1 MEHGPT
7 KVDDGGRPASL
18 DDDERSVVQPE
29 VRRRGPLGRGW
40 SPRALQQTVI
50 DSFSPTHGTYG
61 LLLLISGLLII
72 PPLILMIWTSITP
85 STLLQLGGDLSLS
98 AYIDLAYED
107 RFRQVLRN
115 TGVFASRSLVTSILL
130 GSAMAWIVART
141 DAPFKGLIYA
151 CVFLQFAVPG
161 MIEVIG
167 WIFLFGEG
175 AGIINVMLGRTLG
188 IGPFAIQSMT
198 GMVFVQTLSI
208 APVIFLLLVGPFRTI
223 DTSLEEAAQVAGATR
238 LTVYRR
244 ITGPLLIPSILS
256 VGILVIIRVIQAF
269 EVPLFLGTP
278 ANIRVFTTEIFGEL
292 RNSYIPNY
300 ARASAFGTILV
311 GLLVGVLA
319 IYYRV
324 TRSSSKFAT
333 VRGKGYRPTPLPL
346 GRAKP
351 FVGLG
356 IVILF
361 LLYVAPVF
369 AMVFRSFWRGFGRV
383 EFNLIQDFSLRN
395 YQQLNTFPELWTG
408 VRNSFLIGTIS
419 ATIAVIITC
428 AAAWILIRTKIR
440 GRQVLDQLISLPIVI
455 PGTVLGLA
463 FLITYLRVPLPIY
476 GTIWIFVLAYVA
488 NYSPYAMRYTHPA
501 LLQIGVE
508 LEESARVSGAKTPA
522 ILRRIVAPLIVP
534 ALIGSWL
541 YVFFHAFRDLSV
553 ASLIYT
559 ARTPVVATQLLDMWT
574 DGQTEVLSAYGS
586 LISVVSIFVGAVAFS
601 AAKRLGFRT

>member
-1 MEHGPT
+1 MDYGH
-7 KVDDGGRPASL
+7 DDGAVSTVT
-18 DDDERSVVQPE
+18 DDDVEAARPGQREATAGLRDWDISRLRRSWV
-29 VRRRGPLGRGW
+29 
-40 SPRALQQTVI
+40 

-61 LLLLISGLLII
+61 LLLLISALLIL
-72 PPLILMIWTSITP
+72 PPLFLMMWTSVTP
-85 STLLQLGGDLSLS
+85 STLLQLGGDLSMS
-98 AYIDLAYED
+98 AYIDLAYEE
-107 RFRQVLRN
+107 RFRQVIMN
-115 TGVFASRSLVTSILL
+115 TGVFASRSLVTSVLL

-175 AGIINVMLGRTLG
+175 AGIINILLGRTLG
-188 IGPFAIQSMT
+188 IGPFPIQSMT

-238 LTVYRR
+238 MTVYRR

-256 VGILVIIRVIQAF
+256 VAILVIIRVIQAF

-311 GLLVGVLA
+311 GLLVGILA

-333 VRGKGYRPTPLPL
+333 VRGKGYRPTPIPL
-346 GRAKP
+346 GRARP
-351 FVGLG
+351 YVGAA
-356 IVILF
+356 IVLLF
-361 LLYVAPVF
+361 ILYVAPVL

-383 EFNLIQDFSLRN
+383 EFNLIADFSLRN
-395 YQQLNTFPELWTG
+395 YEHLGTFPELWSG
-408 VRNSFLIGTIS
+408 VRNSFVIGTIS
-419 ATIAVIITC
+419 ATLAVLITC

-440 GRQVLDQLISLPIVI
+440 GRQLLDQMISFPIVI

-508 LEESARVSGAKTPA
+508 LEESARVSGAKTPT
-522 ILRRIVAPLIVP
+522 IMRRVIAPLIAP

-553 ASLIYT
+553 AALIYT
-559 ARTPVVATQLLDMWT
+559 AGTPVVATQLLDMWT
-574 DGQTEVLSAYGS
+574 DGQAEVLSAYGS
-586 LISVVSIFVGAVAFS
+586 LISVVSILVGGIAFG
-601 AAKRLGFRT
+601 AARRVGFRT